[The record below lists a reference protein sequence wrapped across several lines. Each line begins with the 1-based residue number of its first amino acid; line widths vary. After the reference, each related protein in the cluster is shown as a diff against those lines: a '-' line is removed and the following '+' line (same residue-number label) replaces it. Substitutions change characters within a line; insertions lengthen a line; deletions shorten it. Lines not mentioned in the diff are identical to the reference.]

1 MGAGQSSGKV
11 KAKSTSYVEDL
22 RLISLCVN
30 DANWLLLSNDKGK
43 KLLQISKLDSF
54 LSPPHTGEVRMIFEL
69 CDHLVPSPAANA
81 SNPRQQNGF

>member
-43 KLLQISKLDSF
+43 KIIADQ
-54 LSPPHTGEVRMIFEL
+54 
-69 CDHLVPSPAANA
+69 
-81 SNPRQQNGF
+81 